1 MTSGHRPASHTCV
14 PETNSGSRH
23 RPQHDRTNC
32 SCRVSQS
39 DTSPSAVQIDLRF
52 DITTITTS
60 TPLPLTVFR
69 LISIQPSAL
78 DGHLRLVD
86 HPPMLS

>member
-1 MTSGHRPASHTCV
+1 MTSAHHPASQSCPA
-14 PETNSGSRH
+14 PETKSGSRH
-23 RPQHDRTNC
+23 RPHDQTNC

-52 DITTITTS
+52 DITTITTPK
-60 TPLPLTVFR
+60 PLPLTVFR

-78 DGHLRLVD
+78 DGHLRLLD